1 MTDANSE
8 ETSSLGFVGRGS
20 SNVDSQ
26 NIPSSDALTTNGG
39 LIGIGVSVAV
49 VFALLCIAAALYAA
63 LYFSRRRRSKAEKT
77 DDARMEPING
87 AGETEI
93 TSARVSN
100 DDAGAQYVSI
110 QKVLPTDGHEPDTVN
125 YAEVDIDK
133 YRGGEEHYENLAD
146 IVP

>member
-8 ETSSLGFVGRGS
+8 ETSTLGFVGRGT

-49 VFALLCIAAALYAA
+49 VFALLCIAALYAA
-63 LYFSRRRRSKAEKT
+63 LYFRRRRRSKGAKT
-77 DDARMEPING
+77 DDARMEPISG
-87 AGETEI
+87 AGETEM
-93 TSARVSN
+93 TSARVS
-100 DDAGAQYVSI
+100 DYDAGAQYVSI
-110 QKVLPTDGHEPDTVN
+110 QKVPPTDGHEPDTAN